1 MGRSAPNEAD
11 LAAAARLG
19 GGLGRR
25 RTLGCEMARRKRK
38 YERKRGSEMR
48 NWGEMR
54 SREGGVWMG
63 RTREENEGRR
73 EF

>member
-1 MGRSAPNEAD
+1 
-11 LAAAARLG
+11 
-19 GGLGRR
+19 
-25 RTLGCEMARRKRK
+25 
-38 YERKRGSEMR
+38 MR
-48 NWGEMR
+48 NWGEIR